1 MRKTKKYQWVSQKEG
16 EPIMENGLVFDNE
29 EDCFKD
35 MVDNIFIRARN
46 VVDADSSYMH
56 LEFRGS
62 IAWLNGVKFTIEE
75 I

>member
-1 MRKTKKYQWVSQKEG
+1 MKKAKKYQWVSQKEG
-16 EPIMENGLVFDNE
+16 EPIMENGLVFNSE
-29 EDCFKD
+29 EECFKD

>member
-1 MRKTKKYQWVSQKEG
+1 MRKTKKYQWISQKEG

-46 VVDADSSYMH
+46 VVDTDSSYMR